1 MASFFDHQERAR
13 GRTGWLVI
21 LFVFGTL
28 GITGC
33 VTAIVAFAMPHAW
46 FVAIPVGLGI
56 VGVPFLCKLLS
67 LGSDGAS
74 VALALGG
81 VPLSPQASDPAERKV
96 LNVVQEMAIASG
108 MPIPRVYVLDEG
120 SINAFAAGTGPESA
134 VIGVSRG
141 AIEQLTRDELQGVM
155 AHEFSHIFHGD
166 VKINMRA
173 IAAIFGLLAIGYVGY
188 VLLRG
193 AGSVGR
199 GARKGKE
206 AVVVIAAVGL
216 AFIVLGAIGTFFARL
231 MQAAI
236 SRQRE
241 FLADAS
247 AVQYTRNPSGIA
259 GALQKIMVQ
268 SDTRMDHAEAS
279 QFNHLFFAE
288 GVRSWFASHPPLPS
302 RIERIRAMAA
312 GVLAAPSLNAVPSR
326 SGSASSLAG
335 IGTVT
340 PEALGFAS
348 TTLATASEGNR
359 VHDTASAW
367 ANILAALLSPES
379 GRREV
384 QRRIITE
391 RDPAIMPAIDALAPG
406 LAAMSTAA
414 RLGVIEL
421 ACATLR
427 HDSGDG
433 YESMRALMA
442 DVIRS
447 DGRIE
452 LYEWVSRNFSGFV
465 SSDRVV
471 TASRFHHE
479 LRRLFLFRH
488 QQRVCWGSLRSLAL
502 PTRHRLNEPSWLAHS
517 ERESMRCHSLPL
529 VSGPSTLWPETLPHL
544 NGSRCAQVSH
554 CLRPLLSWS
563 VTTLRTQTRSIC
575 CFEPSPNAWESHSL
589 PRPYSKSH
597 AVPLFPKTASSVVP
611 CDGGRIHGHRA
622 SLQHRRTC
630 ARVASTR
637 RDDFD

>member
-312 GVLAAPSLNAVPSR
+312 GVLAAPSLNAAPSR

-348 TTLATASEGNR
+348 MTLATASEGNR

-452 LYEWVSRNFSGFV
+452 LYEWVVTELLRVRVERPRSDGV
-465 SSDRVV
+465 SIPPR
-471 TASRFHHE
+471 TASLVSVSASATRVLGILALLGTSNEAQAQRAFMAGAQRAGIDAVSLPATGE
-479 LRRLFLFRH
+479 RTLDSVARDLAALERL
-488 QQRVCWGSLRSLAL
+488 SLRASESLLAAAAVVVSHDASYTDSEYLLLRAL
-502 PTRHRLNEPSWLAHS
+502 S
-517 ERESMRCHSLPL
+517 ERL
-529 VSGPSTLWPETLPHL
+529 G
-544 NGSRCAQVSH
+544 
-554 CLRPLLSWS
+554 
-563 VTTLRTQTRSIC
+563 
-575 CFEPSPNAWESHSL
+575 
-589 PRPYSKSH
+589 
-597 AVPLFPKTASSVVP
+597 VPLPPSAV
-611 CDGGRIHGHRA
+611 
-622 SLQHRRTC
+622 Q
-630 ARVASTR
+630 
-637 RDDFD
+637 